1 MGALGNH
8 NIRQH
13 LINGRYLLCP
23 IDLKCEKCFRTLSS
37 YGHQSILH
45 HTSRI
50 ENTNAFHFT
59 IDLIIEEDN
68 PSFSIKNLMVRISN
82 LFLCFDYPYLKELA
96 ELQFFLFFSFDSLV
110 IGSPHSKLTI
120 HFISIQPIPSR
131 LIEEFKNICESGIP
145 RLSMSYPATYM
156 ISLRELRGN
165 FRKMGENSLFHIHS
179 TTLPKKIKE
188 ELIILTTTTFC
199 PLEVDEKGKVK
210 TTFFESIFYYR

>member
-1 MGALGNH
+1 MRASGGH
-8 NIRQH
+8 NIKEH

-23 IDLKCEKCFRTLSS
+23 IDLKCEKCFRTLGSF
-37 YGHQSILH
+37 GHQSILH

-59 IDLIIEEDN
+59 TDLIIEEEN
-68 PSFSIKNLMVRISN
+68 PSFSIKNLWVRISN
-82 LFLCFDYPYLKELA
+82 MFLCFDYPDLKELA

-120 HFISIQPIPSR
+120 HFISLQPIPSR

-145 RLSMSYPATYM
+145 RLSMSYPATFM

-165 FRKMGENSLFHIHS
+165 FRKMGENSLFHIQS
-179 TTLPKKIKE
+179 SNLPKRIQE
-188 ELIILTTTTFC
+188 ELTILTTTTFS
-199 PLEVDEKGKVK
+199 PLTVDEKGRVE
-210 TTFFESIFYYR
+210 TTFFESVFYFR

>member
-1 MGALGNH
+1 
-8 NIRQH
+8 
-13 LINGRYLLCP
+13 
-23 IDLKCEKCFRTLSS
+23 
-37 YGHQSILH
+37 
-45 HTSRI
+45 
-50 ENTNAFHFT
+50 
-59 IDLIIEEDN
+59 
-68 PSFSIKNLMVRISN
+68 MVRISN